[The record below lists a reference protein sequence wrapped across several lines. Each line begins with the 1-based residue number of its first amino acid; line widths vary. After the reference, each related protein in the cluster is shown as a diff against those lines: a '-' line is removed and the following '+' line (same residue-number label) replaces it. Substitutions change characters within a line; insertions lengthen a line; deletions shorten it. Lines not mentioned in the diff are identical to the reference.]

1 MSTSWAIV
9 VAKDCDRLDLIVS
22 HFGPTSALT
31 LDICQKS
38 PQLSLTEKMVYQKLF
53 LRHLAA

>member
-31 LDICQKS
+31 LHISQKS
-38 PQLSLTEKMVYQKLF
+38 PKLSRLCLTGCLLSRNWV
-53 LRHLAA
+53 